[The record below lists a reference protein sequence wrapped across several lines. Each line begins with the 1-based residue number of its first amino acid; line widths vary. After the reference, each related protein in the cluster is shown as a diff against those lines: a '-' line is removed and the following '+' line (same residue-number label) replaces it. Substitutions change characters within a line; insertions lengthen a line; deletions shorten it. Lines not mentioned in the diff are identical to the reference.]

1 MCVCVCVCACGHEFG
16 MGNNRPWWLVNQWH
30 GIGMRGSNLL
40 MIGNDELVLILTRGK
55 RGLVMDFG
63 MKFYV

>member
-1 MCVCVCVCACGHEFG
+1 